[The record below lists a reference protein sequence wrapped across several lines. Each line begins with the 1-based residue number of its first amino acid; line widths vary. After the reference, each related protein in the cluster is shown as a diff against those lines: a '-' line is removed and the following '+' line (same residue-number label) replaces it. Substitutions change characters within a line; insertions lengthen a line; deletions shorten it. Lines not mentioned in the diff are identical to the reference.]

1 MGLQIYILKGLKM
14 ANIFLCSYFAEVASK
29 INEVVDFQG
38 KHVAFIDTAAKFE
51 EVNFYVDEAVEI
63 LENFGARLR
72 RLDVSCAQSLAV
84 PVSEKDE
91 LFCNDEILSAISQCD
106 IIYVSGGNTFYLL
119 NELRKSCAAQAIKN
133 AVKAGKIYIGESA
146 GAIVAAPD
154 TRYATLM
161 DENSA
166 KTSDFTGL
174 NLVDFYVVPHFGCE
188 PFTQATRETMEKFG
202 NLYDLRPINNAEFIA
217 L

>member
-1 MGLQIYILKGLKM
+1 M

-29 INEVVDFQG
+29 INEMIDFQG
-38 KHVAFIDTAAKFE
+38 KHVVFIDTASKFE

-72 RLDVSCAQSLAV
+72 RLDVSCAKNSAAL
-84 PVSEKDE
+84 VSSQDE

-119 NELRKSCAAQAIKN
+119 NELRKSRAAQAVKD
-133 AVKAGKIYIGESA
+133 AVKAGKIYVGESA
-146 GAIVAAPD
+146 GAIAAAPD
-154 TRYATLM
+154 TKYATLM
-161 DENSA
+161 DENSV

-174 NLVDFYVVPHFGCE
+174 NLVDFCVVPHFGCE
-188 PFTQATRETMEKFG
+188 PFMQVTHEIMEKFG

>member
-29 INEVVDFQG
+29 INEVVNFQG
-38 KHVAFIDTAAKFE
+38 KDIVFIDTAAKFE
-51 EVNFYVDEAVEI
+51 EVNFYVGEAVEI
-63 LENFGARLR
+63 LENFGAKLR
-72 RLDVSCAQSLAV
+72 RLDVSCAKNSAAL
-84 PVSEKDE
+84 VSSQDE
-91 LFCNDEILSAISQCD
+91 LYCEDEILSAISQCD

-174 NLVDFYVVPHFGCE
+174 NLVDFYIVPHFGCE
-188 PFTQATRETMEKFG
+188 PFIEATRETMKKFG
-202 NLYDLRPINNAEFIA
+202 NSCDLRPINNAEFIA

>member
-1 MGLQIYILKGLKM
+1 M

-29 INEVVDFQG
+29 INEVVKFQG
-38 KHVAFIDTAAKFE
+38 KDIVFIDTAAKFE

-63 LENFGARLR
+63 LENFGAKLR
-72 RLDVSCAQSLAV
+72 RLDVSCVHSSAVSVSSQDKPFCDNKILATIN
-84 PVSEKDE
+84 E
-91 LFCNDEILSAISQCD
+91 CD

-146 GAIVAAPD
+146 GAIVASPD

-174 NLVDFYVVPHFGCE
+174 NLVDFCVVPHFGCE
-188 PFTQATRETMEKFG
+188 PFTQATHEIMEKFG

>member
-1 MGLQIYILKGLKM
+1 M

-29 INEVVDFQG
+29 INEVVKFQG
-38 KHVAFIDTAAKFE
+38 KDIVFIDTAAKFE

-63 LENFGARLR
+63 LENFGAKLR
-72 RLDVSCAQSLAV
+72 RLDVSCVHSSAVSVSSQDKPFCDNKILATIN
-84 PVSEKDE
+84 E
-91 LFCNDEILSAISQCD
+91 CD

-119 NELRKSCAAQAIKN
+119 NELRKSRAAQAIKD
-133 AVKAGKIYIGESA
+133 AVKAGKIYVGESA
-146 GAIVAAPD
+146 GAIAAAPD
-154 TRYATLM
+154 TKYATLM

-166 KTSDFTGL
+166 KMSDFTGL
-174 NLVDFYVVPHFGCE
+174 NLVDFCVVPHFGCE
-188 PFTQATRETMEKFG
+188 PFTQATHEIMEKFG

>member
-1 MGLQIYILKGLKM
+1 M

-29 INEVVDFQG
+29 INELIDFQG

-63 LENFGARLR
+63 LENFGAKLR

-106 IIYVSGGNTFYLL
+106 IIYISGGNTFYLL
-119 NELRKSCAAQAIKN
+119 NELRKSRVWQAIKN

-161 DENSA
+161 DENSQNM
-166 KTSDFTGL
+166 SDFTGL
-174 NLVDFYVVPHFGCE
+174 NLVDVYVVPHFGCE
-188 PFTQATRETMEKFG
+188 PFAEATHEIIKKFG
-202 NLYDLRPINNAEFIA
+202 DSYDLRPINNAEFIS

>member
-1 MGLQIYILKGLKM
+1 M
-14 ANIFLCSYFAEVASK
+14 ANIFLCSYFAEIASK
-29 INEVVDFQG
+29 INEMIDFQG

-63 LENFGARLR
+63 LEKFGTKLR
-72 RLDVSCAQSLAV
+72 RLDVSCAKNLAAL
-84 PVSEKDE
+84 VSSQDE
-91 LFCNDEILSAISQCD
+91 LSCEDKILSAISQCD

-119 NELRKSCAAQAIKN
+119 NELRKSCVWQAIKN

-146 GAIVAAPD
+146 GAIVAAQD

-161 DENSA
+161 DENSPNM
-166 KTSDFTGL
+166 SDFTGL

-188 PFTQATRETMEKFG
+188 PFVEATHEIMEKFG
-202 NLYDLRPINNAEFIA
+202 NLYDLRPINNAEFIT

>member
-1 MGLQIYILKGLKM
+1 M

-51 EVNFYVDEAVEI
+51 EVNFYVEEAVEI
-63 LENFGARLR
+63 LEKFGVKLTRI
-72 RLDVSCAQSLAV
+72 DISCVKNLVAQISECDDFCAADDNILATIN
-84 PVSEKDE
+84 E
-91 LFCNDEILSAISQCD
+91 CD

-119 NELRKSCAAQAIKN
+119 NELRKSRAAQTIKD
-133 AVKAGKIYIGESA
+133 AVHAGKIYIGESA
-146 GAIVAAPD
+146 GAIVASPD

-166 KTSDFTGL
+166 NMSDFTGL
-174 NLVDFYVVPHFGCE
+174 NLVDFFTVPHFGCE
-188 PFTQATRETMEKFG
+188 PFVEATHEIMEKFG
-202 NLYDLRPINNAEFIA
+202 DLYDLRPINNAEFIS

>member
-1 MGLQIYILKGLKM
+1 M

-29 INEVVDFQG
+29 INEVVNFQG
-38 KHVAFIDTAAKFE
+38 KDIVFIDTAAKFE
-51 EVNFYVDEAVEI
+51 EVNFYVGEAVEI
-63 LENFGARLR
+63 LENFGAKLR
-72 RLDVSCAQSLAV
+72 RLDVSCAKNSAAL
-84 PVSEKDE
+84 VSSQDE
-91 LFCNDEILSAISQCD
+91 PSCEDKILSAISQCD

-119 NELRKSCAAQAIKN
+119 SELRKSHAAQAIKD
-133 AVKAGKIYIGESA
+133 AVQVGKIYIGESA

-174 NLVDFYVVPHFGCE
+174 NLVDFCVVPHFGCE
-188 PFTQATRETMEKFG
+188 PFTQATHEIMEKFG

>member
-1 MGLQIYILKGLKM
+1 M

-29 INEVVDFQG
+29 INEVVNFQG
-38 KHVAFIDTAAKFE
+38 KDIVFIDTAAKFE
-51 EVNFYVDEAVEI
+51 EVNFYVGEAVEI
-63 LENFGARLR
+63 LENFGAKLR
-72 RLDVSCAQSLAV
+72 RLDVSCAKNSAAL
-84 PVSEKDE
+84 VSSQDE
-91 LFCNDEILSAISQCD
+91 PSCEDEILSAISQCD

-174 NLVDFYVVPHFGCE
+174 NLVDFYIVPHFGCE
-188 PFTQATRETMEKFG
+188 PFTQATHEIMEKFG

>member
-1 MGLQIYILKGLKM
+1 M

-29 INEVVDFQG
+29 INEVVKFQG
-38 KHVAFIDTAAKFE
+38 KDIVFIDTAAKFE

-63 LENFGARLR
+63 LENFGAKLR
-72 RLDVSCAQSLAV
+72 RLDVSCVHSSAVSVSSQDKPFCDNKILATIN
-84 PVSEKDE
+84 E
-91 LFCNDEILSAISQCD
+91 CD

-146 GAIVAAPD
+146 GAIVASPD

-161 DENSA
+161 DENSPNM
-166 KTSDFTGL
+166 SDFTGL
-174 NLVDFYVVPHFGCE
+174 NLVNFFTVPHFGCE
-188 PFTQATRETMEKFG
+188 PFTQATHEIMEKFG

>member
-1 MGLQIYILKGLKM
+1 M

-29 INEVVDFQG
+29 INEVIDFQG

-63 LENFGARLR
+63 LEKFGAKLR

-91 LFCNDEILSAISQCD
+91 PSCEDKILSTISQCD

-166 KTSDFTGL
+166 NMSDFTGL
-174 NLVDFYVVPHFGCE
+174 NLVDFFIVPHFGCE
-188 PFTQATRETMEKFG
+188 PFVEATHEIIKKFG
-202 NLYDLRPINNAEFIA
+202 NSCDLRPINNAEFIA

>member
-1 MGLQIYILKGLKM
+1 M

-51 EVNFYVDEAVEI
+51 EVNFYVDEAVKI
-63 LENFGARLR
+63 LEKFGAKLTRI
-72 RLDVSCAQSLAV
+72 DISCVKNLVTQISECDEFCVADDKILATIN
-84 PVSEKDE
+84 K
-91 LFCNDEILSAISQCD
+91 CD

-119 NELRKSCAAQAIKN
+119 NELRKSCAEQAIKN
-133 AVKAGKIYIGESA
+133 AVKAGKIYVGESA

-161 DENSA
+161 DKSSVNM
-166 KTSDFTGL
+166 SDFTGL
-174 NLVDFYVVPHFGCE
+174 NLVDFCVVPHFDCE
-188 PFTQATRETMEKFG
+188 PFVEATHEIMEKFG
-202 NLYDLRPINNAEFIA
+202 DLYDLRPINNAEFIA

>member
-1 MGLQIYILKGLKM
+1 M

-29 INEVVDFQG
+29 INEVVNFQG
-38 KHVAFIDTAAKFE
+38 KDIVFIDTAAKFE
-51 EVNFYVDEAVEI
+51 EVNFYVGEAVEI
-63 LENFGARLR
+63 LENFGAKLR
-72 RLDVSCAQSLAV
+72 RLDVSCAKNSAAL
-84 PVSEKDE
+84 VSSQDE
-91 LFCNDEILSAISQCD
+91 PSCEDEILSAISQCD

-174 NLVDFYVVPHFGCE
+174 NLVDFYIVPHFGCE
-188 PFTQATRETMEKFG
+188 PFVEAARETMKKFG
-202 NLYDLRPINNAEFIA
+202 NSCDLRPINNAEFIA

>member
-174 NLVDFYVVPHFGCE
+174 NLVDFYIVPHFGCE

>member
-1 MGLQIYILKGLKM
+1 M

-29 INEVVDFQG
+29 INEVIDFQG
-38 KHVAFIDTAAKFE
+38 KHVVFIDTAAKFE

-63 LENFGARLR
+63 LEKFGAKLI
-72 RLDVSCAQSLAV
+72 RLDVSCFQSSAV
-84 PVSEKDE
+84 PVSSQDKPFCDE
-91 LFCNDEILSAISQCD
+91 EILSAISQCD
-106 IIYVSGGNTFYLL
+106 IVYISGGNTFYLL
-119 NELRKSCAAQAIKN
+119 NELRKSCVWQAIKN

-174 NLVDFYVVPHFGCE
+174 NLVDFCVVPHFGCE
-188 PFTQATRETMEKFG
+188 PFTQATHEIMEKFG